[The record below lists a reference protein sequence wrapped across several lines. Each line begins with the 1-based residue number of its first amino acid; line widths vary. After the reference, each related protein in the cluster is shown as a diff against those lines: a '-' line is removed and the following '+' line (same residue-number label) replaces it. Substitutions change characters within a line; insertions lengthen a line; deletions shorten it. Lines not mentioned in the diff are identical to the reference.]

1 MEYAKIRYSEREGA
15 EDMNRKEKIYQ
26 CVCRLV
32 EDQEEKTGVDS
43 ITISEEL
50 ELNRSNV
57 SRDLNELVREGRI
70 VKLGGRPVYFME
82 TSQYEADLESKK
94 QQKMEEETSR
104 FEFDFMIGQSG
115 SLKA

>member
-82 TSQYEADLESKK
+82 TS
-94 QQKMEEETSR
+94 
-104 FEFDFMIGQSG
+104 GV
-115 SLKA
+115 